1 MRFFISLALL
11 SSFIVSVS
19 AQDVLI
25 KRNGDE
31 LEVKV
36 IEVLI
41 ESLKYKKYSNM
52 DGPLYTMSKTDV
64 FMIKYENGDKEM
76 LADFQVSESQSSQA
90 RLKSDRS
97 AAYVEFGGKSVIA
110 SVQYEVV
117 CINQNNYKLGA
128 RIGIGL
134 GKLYS
139 QYRRG
144 INWRYKDLNVPL
156 SITNLIGDGKHLY
169 EGGFGVTFMV
179 TDEKPLENP
188 LVHLSQGY
196 RFRPDDKKYFIA
208 ANVNIFLDFSD
219 GEVLLSPGVLY
230 GIKF

>member
-76 LADFQVSESQSSQA
+76 FADFQVSESQSSQA

-110 SVQYEVV
+110 SVQYEVL
-117 CINQNNYKLGA
+117 CINQNNYKLGPA
-128 RIGIGL
+128 
-134 GKLYS
+134 
-139 QYRRG
+139 
-144 INWRYKDLNVPL
+144 
-156 SITNLIGDGKHLY
+156 
-169 EGGFGVTFMV
+169 
-179 TDEKPLENP
+179 
-188 LVHLSQGY
+188 
-196 RFRPDDKKYFIA
+196 
-208 ANVNIFLDFSD
+208 
-219 GEVLLSPGVLY
+219 
-230 GIKF
+230 